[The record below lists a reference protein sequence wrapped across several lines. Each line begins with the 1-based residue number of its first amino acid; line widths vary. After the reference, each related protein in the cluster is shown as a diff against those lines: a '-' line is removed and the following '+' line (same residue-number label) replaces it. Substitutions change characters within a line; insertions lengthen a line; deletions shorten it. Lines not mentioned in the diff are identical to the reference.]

1 MAIVDVS
8 VSSELSPVQAW
19 GLAADLKR
27 FDEWLTIF
35 GGWKSS
41 VPDVVAQGTTVS
53 SHIKVKGF
61 RNVIH
66 WEVTGFDVLRRIELR
81 GHGRGGVHI
90 ALTMTVTDAGPGSTF
105 HLLAELSGGLLN
117 GVVGGLV
124 ARVLEADVRRSVQN
138 LAALPV
144 SAPA

>member
-1 MAIVDVS
+1 M
-8 VSSELSPVQAW
+8 
-19 GLAADLKR
+19 KR

-35 GGWKSS
+35 AGWKGP
-41 VPDVVAQGTTVS
+41 VPDVIAKGTAVS
-53 SHIKVKGF
+53 SLIKVKGF

-81 GHGRGGVHI
+81 GHGRGGAHI
-90 ALTMTVTDAGPGSTF
+90 KLTMTVTDERPDSTF

-117 GVVGGLV
+117 EAVGGLV
-124 ARVLEADVRRSVQN
+124 SRVLESDVRRSAQN

-144 SAPA
+144 SARARG